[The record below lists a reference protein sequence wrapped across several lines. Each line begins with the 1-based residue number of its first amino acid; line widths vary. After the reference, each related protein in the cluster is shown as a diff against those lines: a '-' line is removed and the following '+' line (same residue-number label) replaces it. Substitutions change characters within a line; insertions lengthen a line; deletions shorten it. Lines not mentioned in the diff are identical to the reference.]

1 VETAVAVGITVIAA
15 ATALATEAVALLLD
29 GEKTTL
35 SHAQVAGRRTR
46 QGPVSASSAEH
57 P

>member
-1 VETAVAVGITVIAA
+1 MAVGITVIAA